1 MFHIMFYIPLLKI
14 CRKIIWRVFLHELK
28 ITKVTSKITLKIQAV
43 ITDYDRTVVRFS
55 NLRVLIEID
64 CLFLSSFLK
73 PQIPGKLKSPH
84 H

>member
-1 MFHIMFYIPLLKI
+1 MFYIPLLKI
-14 CRKIIWRVFLHELK
+14 CRKIIWRVFFLHELK
-28 ITKVTSKITLKIQAV
+28 FTKITSKITLKSQAV

-64 CLFLSSFLK
+64 CLFLSFFLK